1 MKSWGQCPK
10 AHEPGEGRSP
20 GLFLGGSERGE
31 ERSLGLFLGGSEG
44 GEDRSPGS
52 GRYEYVGQ
60 CKRFGDRDV
69 AFSVFSGD

>member
-1 MKSWGQCPK
+1 M
-10 AHEPGEGRSP
+10 
-20 GLFLGGSERGE
+20 FLGGSERGE